1 MTKKDCTKYHVQP
14 ISLDF
19 SAKGADIV
27 REIARVFKVKVHE
40 NTKGISAYIDSCI
53 RISDHC
59 TYMQTWVDNNTY
71 NAPCKIDI
79 VIEDSP
85 TQAITQVEEGYNFT
99 ITEFVY
105 KSSEMTPEKAR
116 MIAYDIREALK
127 TSTYAN
133 NVRGE
138 KRILNSSNNTPT
150 TESTKKTFIK
160 LTENDLRQIVIET
173 VKSILRI

>member
-1 MTKKDCTKYHVQP
+1 MKKTNRINKKH
-14 ISLDF
+14 I
-19 SAKGADIV
+19 DIMQHTNGYA
-27 REIARVFKVKVHE
+27 REIIIQIASVLNFKIHE
-40 NTKGISAYIDSCI
+40 DEKGVSAYGGNCI

-71 NAPCKIDI
+71 DAPCKIDI

-85 TQAITQVEEGYNFT
+85 TQAITQVENGYNFT

-127 TSTYAN
+127 TS
-133 NVRGE
+133 
-138 KRILNSSNNTPT
+138 K
-150 TESTKKTFIK
+150 
-160 LTENDLRQIVIET
+160 
-173 VKSILRI
+173 

>member
-1 MTKKDCTKYHVQP
+1 MTKKDCKKYNIQP
-14 ISLDF
+14 VSLDF

-27 REIARVFKVKVHE
+27 RELARVFKVKVHE
-40 NTKGISAYIDSCI
+40 NTKGISAYIGSYI

-85 TQAITQVEEGYNFT
+85 TQAITQVENGYNFT

-127 TSTYAN
+127 TLTYAN

-138 KRILNSSNNTPT
+138 KRILNSQIFT
-150 TESTKKTFIK
+150 
-160 LTENDLRQIVIET
+160 LVND
-173 VKSILRI
+173 